1 MSAENVTVARRWFQ
15 EVWNEQKASSIT
27 ELMHADA
34 IGHTHTG
41 VIKGPAAWKQQFWDP
56 LVGAFSDFKVHVD
69 DVLSDKEAV
78 VVRWHAT
85 MEHTGGALGIAAS
98 GKPVAISGITWMTI
112 RGGKIVEGW
121 DGWDSTGLI
130 VQCGGATLDPALLL

>member
-15 EVWNEQKASSIT
+15 EVWNEQKAASIA
-27 ELMHADA
+27 ELMHADS
-34 IGHTHTG
+34 IGHTHAG
-41 VIKGPAAWKQQFWDP
+41 VIRGPAAWKQRFWDP
-56 LVGAFSDFKVHVD
+56 LVGSFSDIKVHVD
-69 DVLSDKEAV
+69 DVLSANDSV
-78 VVRWHAT
+78 VVRWHGT

-98 GKPVAISGITWMTI
+98 GKPVSISGITWMTI

-121 DGWDSTGLI
+121 DGWDSTGLV